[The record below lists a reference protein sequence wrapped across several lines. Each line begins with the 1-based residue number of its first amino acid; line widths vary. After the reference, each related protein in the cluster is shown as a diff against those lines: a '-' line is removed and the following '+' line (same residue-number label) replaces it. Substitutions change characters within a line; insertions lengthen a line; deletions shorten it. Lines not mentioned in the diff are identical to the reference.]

1 MALTRADFAR
11 IARNRIRITPG
22 AQLDPA
28 SVDKTGSTVN
38 ILVNAVAAIGEE
50 LEARSASRFGAQ
62 LVASAREGDLDRLI
76 LERSKGKLPR
86 KGAAA
91 ATIDLQ
97 LYRTST
103 AAGGGIVEAG
113 TEILAGGLTWTLD
126 ASVVFAASSLKGGLV
141 SATCATLGTSG
152 NGVKADV
159 QKFKSPGALF
169 DSTLVVESQAS
180 ADPASGIASAG
191 GDERETD
198 EAYRARYAL
207 WDAGLDRNLEFL
219 AAGALGVSGVVTAT
233 AVEDTD
239 TEGNPTGSVTLY
251 LGDANGRATS
261 ALLARVRAAA
271 RGFRLAGQS
280 VRFVG
285 TSADFRAIS
294 LRFGVL
300 DSANVDQVR
309 EEARAAVVAY
319 INSLAPGASL
329 LRAAIAAVLSA
340 VPGVVFLDADPYG
353 IETGSSG
360 DVDLVP
366 ASKSTLYRTSP
377 SLVTFA

>member
-11 IARNRIRITPG
+11 IARNRIRITPD

-38 ILVNAVAAIGEE
+38 IFVNAVAAIAEE
-50 LEARSASRFGAQ
+50 LEARSSARFAAQ
-62 LVASAREGDLDRLI
+62 LVASARGADLDRLI

-91 ATIDLQ
+91 ATLDLQ

-103 AAGGGIVEAG
+103 AAGEGLVEAG

-126 ASVVFAASSLKGGLV
+126 TSAVFAATSLGAIPAT
-141 SATCATLGTSG
+141 ATCATLGTRG
-152 NGVKADV
+152 NGVAPDV
-159 QKFKSPGALF
+159 QKFKNAGALF
-169 DSTLVVESQAS
+169 DATLVVESF
-180 ADPASGIASAG
+180 GIPSAG

-219 AAGALGVSGVVTAT
+219 AAGTLGVPGVATAT

-239 TEGNPTGSVTLY
+239 AEGTPTGAVTLY

-261 ALLARVRAAA
+261 ALLARVRASA
-271 RGFRLAGQS
+271 RGFRLAGQAI
-280 VRFVG
+280 RFVG
-285 TSADFRAIS
+285 TSPDFRAFS
-294 LRFGVL
+294 LRFGIL
-300 DSANVDQVR
+300 DSFSADQVR
-309 EEARAAVVAY
+309 EEARAALVAY
-319 INSLAPGASL
+319 VNGLAPGASL
-329 LRAAIAAVLSA
+329 LRASLAAVLTA
-340 VPGVVFLDADPYG
+340 VPGVVLLDAHPYG
-353 IETGSSG
+353 LETGSPS
-360 DVDLVP
+360 DVDLIP
-366 ASKSTLYRTSP
+366 SSKSTLYRTRP
-377 SLVTFA
+377 ELVTFP

>member
-11 IARNRIRITPG
+11 IARNRIRITPD

-38 ILVNAVAAIGEE
+38 IFVNAVAAIAEE
-50 LEARSASRFGAQ
+50 LEARSSARFAAQ
-62 LVASAREGDLDRLI
+62 LVASARGADLDRLI

-91 ATIDLQ
+91 ATLDLQ

-103 AAGGGIVEAG
+103 AAGEGLVEAG

-126 ASVVFAASSLKGGLV
+126 ASVVFAASALGAIPA

-152 NGVKADV
+152 NGVAPDV
-159 QKFKSPGALF
+159 QKFKNPGALF
-169 DSTLVVESQAS
+169 DATLVVESF
-180 ADPASGIASAG
+180 GIPSAG

-219 AAGALGVSGVVTAT
+219 AAGTLGVPGVATAT

-239 TEGNPTGSVTLY
+239 AEGTPTGAVTLY

-261 ALLARVRAAA
+261 ALLARVRASA

-285 TSADFRAIS
+285 TSPDFRAFS
-294 LRFGVL
+294 LRFGIL
-300 DSANVDQVR
+300 DSANVEQVR
-309 EEARAAVVAY
+309 EELRAAVVAY
-319 INSLAPGASL
+319 VNGLAPGASL
-329 LRAAIAAVLSA
+329 LRASLAAVLTA
-340 VPGVVFLDADPYG
+340 VPGVVLLDAHPYG
-353 IETGSSG
+353 LETGSPS
-360 DVDLVP
+360 DVDLIP
-366 ASKSTLYRTSP
+366 SSKSTTYRTRP
-377 SLVTFA
+377 ELVTFP